1 MDVDP
6 QLVEL
11 GVRLAESSVRN
22 TASSIATRVQTAKAA
37 KKDREALVELE
48 EIITDLS
55 EDRNE
60 LLRIAQAYKEQV
72 ASQTVS
78 EQDVQYITSQLV
90 PKLQELFELSG
101 QQDENL
107 DDVVNAV
114 KALLSVETLTILQLL
129 GFNFKV
135 AIGEP
140 LTDLVARS
148 IRSRIVAD
156 QQMALE
162 IQRLNTEREIAFIE
176 LARDPEALDRFRS
189 LFGTQ

>member
-140 LTDLVARS
+140 LTDLVART
-148 IRSRIVAD
+148 IRSRVVAD